1 MKLNYVNEAK
11 LSLSTDNVISYIENF
26 KESIKRQL
34 ELKLI
39 QQSFRVKD

>member
-1 MKLNYVNEAK
+1 MWKDKAK
-11 LSLSTDNVISYIENF
+11 LSVFTDNVISYIEHF
-26 KESIKRQL
+26 KESTKKQL

>member
-1 MKLNYVNEAK
+1 MWKDKAK
-11 LSLSTDNVISYIENF
+11 ISLFTDNVISYIENF
-26 KESIKRQL
+26 TESTKKQL